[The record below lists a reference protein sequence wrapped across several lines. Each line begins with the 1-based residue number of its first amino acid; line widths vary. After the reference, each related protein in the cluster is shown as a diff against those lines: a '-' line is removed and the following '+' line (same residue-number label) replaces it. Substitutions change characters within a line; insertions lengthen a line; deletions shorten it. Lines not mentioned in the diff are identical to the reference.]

1 MLQPQLV
8 IEVINILNKND
19 IEYMLTGSFVSS
31 LQGEPRLTHDID
43 LIINISQSEAN
54 KIISVFSKDIFYFD
68 EDNIIHAIKDRT
80 QFNII
85 AIDGS
90 GKIDFW
96 LLTDSAFDKS
106 RFDRRIKKRFFNID
120 VLVSTPE
127 DTILQKLYWSELS
140 GYSQKQFID
149 ALRVFEIQQDVLD
162 MEYIDFWVGKL
173 LLNDIFVKLKKEAES
188 ILENTQG
195 ILKDR
200 LQENTNSG
208 EFVNNLRTEWE
219 KRVKRNKK

>member
-8 IEVINILNKND
+8 IEVINILNKNN

-43 LIINISQSEAN
+43 LIINISQNEAN

-68 EDNIIHAIKDRT
+68 EDNIIHAIKDKT

-96 LLTDSAFDKS
+96 LLADSEFDKS
-106 RFDRRIKKRFFNID
+106 RFSRKIKKRFFNLDIF
-120 VLVSTPE
+120 VSTPE
-127 DTILQKLYWSELS
+127 DTILQKLYWSELA
-140 GYSQKQFID
+140 GGSQKQFTD
-149 ALRVFEIQQDVLD
+149 ALRVFEIQHDILD
-162 MEYIDFWVGKL
+162 MEYINFWVEKL
-173 LLNDIFVKLKKEAES
+173 LLNDIFIKLKKEAEN
-188 ILENTQG
+188 I
-195 ILKDR
+195 
-200 LQENTNSG
+200 
-208 EFVNNLRTEWE
+208 
-219 KRVKRNKK
+219 

>member
-68 EDNIIHAIKDRT
+68 EDNIMHAIKDRT

-85 AIDGS
+85 AIL
-90 GKIDFW
+90 I
-96 LLTDSAFDKS
+96 
-106 RFDRRIKKRFFNID
+106 
-120 VLVSTPE
+120 
-127 DTILQKLYWSELS
+127 
-140 GYSQKQFID
+140 
-149 ALRVFEIQQDVLD
+149 
-162 MEYIDFWVGKL
+162 
-173 LLNDIFVKLKKEAES
+173 
-188 ILENTQG
+188 
-195 ILKDR
+195 
-200 LQENTNSG
+200 
-208 EFVNNLRTEWE
+208 
-219 KRVKRNKK
+219 

>member
-8 IEVINILNKND
+8 IEVINILNKNN

-43 LIINISQSEAN
+43 LIININQNEAN

-68 EDNIIHAIKDRT
+68 EDNIIHAIKDKT

-96 LLTDSAFDKS
+96 LLTDGEFDKS
-106 RFDRRIKKRFFNID
+106 RFGRRIKKRFFKID

-127 DTILQKLYWSELS
+127 DTIIEKLYWSELS
-140 GYSQKQFID
+140 GSSQKQFTD
-149 ALRVFEIQQDVLD
+149 ALRVFEIQHDILD
-162 MEYIDFWVGKL
+162 MEYINFWVEKL
-173 LLNDIFVKLKKEAES
+173 LLNDIFIKLKKEAEN
-188 ILENTQG
+188 I
-195 ILKDR
+195 
-200 LQENTNSG
+200 
-208 EFVNNLRTEWE
+208 
-219 KRVKRNKK
+219 